1 MVSASLP
8 TIRQVATEARVSVGT
23 VRRYIDRG
31 VIDVYRD
38 ARGWIRCEADAAER
52 VRAHFL
58 AHGAPGGRPLP
69 Q

>member
-1 MVSASLP
+1 MVNASLP
-8 TIRQVATEARVSVGT
+8 TIRQVASEARVSVGT
-23 VRRYIDRG
+23 VRRYVDLE
-31 VIDVYRD
+31 VIEVCRD
-38 ARGWIRCEADAAER
+38 ARGWIRCETDAAEK

>member
-1 MVSASLP
+1 MVNASLP

-23 VRRYIDRG
+23 VRRYVDLE
-31 VIDVYRD
+31 VIEVYRD
-38 ARGWIRCEADAAER
+38 ARGWIRCETDAAGK

-69 Q
+69 R